1 MRPLPHE
8 SLRVPERDG
17 KSGNRLV
24 NGRIVEK
31 FRSLSIEGKRAFIPY
46 ITAGDPTL
54 SATTDLVLSLERAGA
69 DLVELGVPFSD
80 PLADGEVN
88 QAAAYRALRAGASV
102 EGVLKAVLEVRK
114 VSRIPIVLFSYLN
127 PLLRLGLER
136 FAGEAS
142 RAGVDGVLLV
152 DLPLEERLC
161 GLEAL
166 EAALTRIHLVA
177 PTTDLPRRR
186 AIAKA
191 AEGFLYCVARLGTTG
206 ARDDVPAEAEDLV
219 RSMRTLCTVP
229 ACVGFGISTPE
240 QASAVAGYADGVVIG
255 SALVERIGAWGAE
268 WNLCERIEGF
278 VRPLAESVH
287 RASGKRIPGQLR
299 EPGSERRLDGNSCA

>member
-1 MRPLPHE
+1 M
-8 SLRVPERDG
+8 S
-17 KSGNRLV
+17 
-24 NGRIVEK
+24 GRIAEK
-31 FRSLSIEGKRAFIPY
+31 FRSLSLEGKRAFIPY

-54 SATTDLVLSLERAGA
+54 SATCELVLSLEKAGA
-69 DLVELGVPFSD
+69 DLVELGIPFSD

-88 QAAAYRALRAGASV
+88 QAAAHRALRAGATV
-102 EGVLKAVLEVRK
+102 EGVLAAVAEIRN
-114 VSRIPIVLFSYLN
+114 VSSLPIVLFSYLN

-152 DLPLEERLC
+152 DLPLEERLP

-166 EAALTRIHLVA
+166 ESSLTRIHLVA
-177 PTTDLPRRR
+177 PTTGLPRRR

-206 ARDDVPAEAEDLV
+206 VRDEVPAEAEELV

-229 ACVGFGISTPE
+229 ACVGFGISTPG
-240 QASAVAGYADGVVIG
+240 QAAAVAAYADGVVIG
-255 SALVERIGAWGAE
+255 SALVERIGAWGSAPD
-268 WNLCERIEGF
+268 LCERIERF
-278 VRPLAESVH
+278 ARPLAESVH
-287 RASGKRIPGQLR
+287 GGSLKGAWDAPLGESAGERGKV
-299 EPGSERRLDGNSCA
+299 GNSCA